1 MDHLGLQTRR
11 EKNSDQVDKLRQED
25 SWDSDKIGYSREQY
39 KPRPSRTRSRIAQD
53 AQSMQS
59 GADVGAAE
67 RKRHKTY
74 QRHDAVQDDAW
85 DSDKIGAHRENY
97 KPRPSRRRSKAVL
110 GAEDKDLAT
119 PERSLPDTC
128 PPGPGTTEEME
139 NSEPVLISSGQPAPQ
154 EQGGVI
160 EGIDP
165 SYLEA
170 LPEDLRQEVIAD
182 QLARNSQ
189 TTRTRGRGRPSQG
202 GENLLSLTEAI
213 PQTMKRGRKK
223 KEILEE
229 DIPTLAEEA
238 GPECTAV
245 TTPAVGKKKRGRPKK
260 SGVVQL
266 PPPPAADDAISLAF
280 ETDDTP
286 GTANGADVVETTP
299 PQDMEDAPAPSRAPS
314 KRGRK
319 KKLVEE
325 APAIPEEE
333 TSLVDRDNQEATKE
347 IKGPS
352 KRDRKKNAVEEHL
365 SADDFDEHV
374 ESSQRG
380 LETASDAEGYPKAGP
395 GMKRKALTDIS
406 NTASSPGAAHEND
419 GKERTTSEAA
429 MDMQRE
435 ATPEVKAN
443 ETPRLAS
450 STANQQ
456 GKVPLRVG
464 LSKKSRI
471 APLLKIIRK

>member
-1 MDHLGLQTRR
+1 
-11 EKNSDQVDKLRQED
+11 
-25 SWDSDKIGYSREQY
+25 
-39 KPRPSRTRSRIAQD
+39 
-53 AQSMQS
+53 MQS
-59 GADVGAAE
+59 DADVGASK
-67 RKRHKTY
+67 RKRQKTY
-74 QRHDAVQDDAW
+74 QRHDAGQDDAW

-97 KPRPSRRRSKAVL
+97 KPRPSRRRSRVVL
-110 GAEDKDLAT
+110 DAEDKDLAT
-119 PERSLPDTC
+119 PGRSMPDTC
-128 PPGPGTTEEME
+128 PPGPGSPEWME
-139 NSEPVLISSGQPAPQ
+139 NLGPALISSGQPAPQ
-154 EQGGVI
+154 DQSGVI

-189 TTRTRGRGRPSQG
+189 TSRTRGRGRPSQG
-202 GENLLSLTEAI
+202 GENLLSLTEATTQ
-213 PQTMKRGRKK
+213 PVKRGRKK

-229 DIPTLAEEA
+229 DAPTEEA

-245 TTPAVGKKKRGRPKK
+245 ATPAVGKKKRGRPKK
-260 SGVVQL
+260 SGIVQL
-266 PPPPAADDAISLAF
+266 PPPPAADDDISLAF
-280 ETDDTP
+280 ETYNTP
-286 GTANGADVVETTP
+286 GTENGADSLETIP
-299 PQDMEDAPAPSRAPS
+299 PQDTEDAPAPSRAPS

-325 APAIPEEE
+325 TPAIPEEE
-333 TSLVDRDNQEATKE
+333 TSLVDSDNQEATKE
-347 IKGPS
+347 VKVPS
-352 KRDRKKNAVEEHL
+352 KRGRKKNVVEEPL
-365 SADDFDEHV
+365 SADDLDEHV
-374 ESSQRG
+374 EGSQRV
-380 LETASDAEGYPKAGP
+380 LETASDAEGYSEASP

-406 NTASSPGAAHEND
+406 NTASFPGAVHEND
-419 GKERTTSEAA
+419 VKEMATSEAA
-429 MDMQRE
+429 VNIQGE
-435 ATPEVKAN
+435 ATPEVKAK

>member
-1 MDHLGLQTRR
+1 
-11 EKNSDQVDKLRQED
+11 
-25 SWDSDKIGYSREQY
+25 
-39 KPRPSRTRSRIAQD
+39 
-53 AQSMQS
+53 MQS
-59 GADVGAAE
+59 DADVGASK
-67 RKRHKTY
+67 RKRQKTY
-74 QRHDAVQDDAW
+74 QRHDTLQDDAW

-97 KPRPSRRRSKAVL
+97 KPRPSRRRSRAVL
-110 GAEDKDLAT
+110 DAVDKDLAT
-119 PERSLPDTC
+119 PERSMPDTC
-128 PPGPGTTEEME
+128 PPGPGSPEGMG
-139 NSEPVLISSGQPAPQ
+139 NLEPALISSGQPAPQ
-154 EQGGVI
+154 DQSGVI

-189 TTRTRGRGRPSQG
+189 TSRTRGRGRPSQG
-202 GENLLSLTEAI
+202 GENLLSLNEAI
-213 PQTMKRGRKK
+213 TLPMKRGRKK
-223 KEILEE
+223 KEILA
-229 DIPTLAEEA
+229 DASTLAEEA
-238 GPECTAV
+238 GPECTTG

-266 PPPPAADDAISLAF
+266 PPPPAADDDISLAF

-286 GTANGADVVETTP
+286 GTENGADAVAIMP
-299 PQDMEDAPAPSRAPS
+299 PQDIEDAPAPSRAPS

-325 APAIPEEE
+325 TPAIHEEE

-347 IKGPS
+347 VKVPS
-352 KRDRKKNAVEEHL
+352 KRGRKKNVVEEPL
-365 SADDFDEHV
+365 SADDLDENV
-374 ESSQRG
+374 EGSRRL
-380 LETASDAEGYPKAGP
+380 LETASDAEGYSKASP

-419 GKERTTSEAA
+419 EKEITTSEVAVNIQGEA
-429 MDMQRE
+429 M
-435 ATPEVKAN
+435 PEFKAK